1 MTTEE
6 IFTQTGHYVPEGGL
20 DYSKKKYDYWEMID
34 FADLVLKKNQPK
46 DSNLTKHPVSEPLI
60 TLMKIVADKTIE
72 LIQYD
77 KNDQFAHNL
86 SGEINIAIKSIE
98 AIK

>member
-20 DYSKKKYDYWEMID
+20 EYCKKKYDYWEMIE
-34 FADLVLKKNQPK
+34 FADLVLKKNQPT
-46 DSNLTKHPVSEPLI
+46 DSNLAKHPVSEPLI
-60 TLMKIVADKTIE
+60 ELMKIVADKTIE
-72 LIQYD
+72 LIEYD
-77 KNDQFAHNL
+77 KNDRYANVIRSQIEL
-86 SGEINIAIKSIE
+86 VIKSID